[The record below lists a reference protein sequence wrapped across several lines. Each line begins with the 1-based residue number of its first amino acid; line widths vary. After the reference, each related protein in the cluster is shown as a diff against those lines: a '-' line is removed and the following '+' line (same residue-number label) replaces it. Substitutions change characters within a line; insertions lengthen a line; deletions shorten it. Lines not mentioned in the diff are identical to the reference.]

1 MNIPLMA
8 DMYSCDQ
15 VAECMDVS
23 AELSTALWAAL
34 DGVVATVSAEN
45 CSSSFELAQCNGTTV
60 AARWDCFTSTQQD
73 ELFELL
79 K

>member
-1 MNIPLMA
+1 MKIPEMA
-8 DMYSCDQ
+8 ELYSCDQ

-23 AELSTALWAAL
+23 AELYTALWAAL

-45 CSSSFELAQCNGTTV
+45 CSSSFELAHCNGTTV
-60 AARWDCFTSTQQD
+60 AARWDCFTNTQQN
-73 ELFELL
+73 ELFALL